1 MGVVWLKKYK
11 TDQEEFWA
19 GQFGDEYVGRNQG
32 QQFVTSNIALF
43 SRILSRTSGVQSLIE
58 FGSNIG
64 MNLMAMNHL
73 CPKIELSAIEI
84 NASAAEQLNG
94 LGYVKVYP
102 QSILDFEC
110 DYQRDLALIKGVL
123 IHINPDSLPQVYD
136 LLYQASKRYICLAEY
151 YNPTPVEVPYRGHVG
166 RLFKRDFAG
175 EMLKRFSDLQLV
187 DYGFVYHGDLN
198 FPMDDVNWFLLE
210 KKG

>member
-1 MGVVWLKKYK
+1 LKKYK

-43 SRILSRTSGVQSLIE
+43 SRILSRTNGVQSIIE
-58 FGSNIG
+58 FGPNIG
-64 MNLMAMNHL
+64 MNLMALRNL
-73 CPKIELSAIEI
+73 CPKTELSAIEI
-84 NASAAEQLNG
+84 NASAVEQLNG

-151 YNPTPVEVPYRGHVG
+151 YNPTPVEVNYRGHTG
-166 RLFKRDFAG
+166 KLFKRDFAG
-175 EMLKRFSDLQLV
+175 EMLQRFSGLQLV

-198 FPMDDVNWFLLE
+198 FPMDDINWFLLG
-210 KKG
+210 KND